1 MVVREGER
9 RRDYEAGRLETVRS
23 SRYPDRFRADLVF
36 KRLTEEDTDYRT
48 EHMLKVTNTA
58 GTAEFTIKVDTGRRC
73 GCTGGGGGGGG
84 GFSGGSGGSG
94 FGGSG
99 GGGNN
104 NFEVSGDVKPLLS
117 SCLAL
122 GSSLLETY
130 LPDGNRRPNNN
141 REEDFQDKV
150 EDFFSKAA
158 CSNYGNE
165 IFNNY
170 KFSQRQEPFQRDS
183 VDIVFHKLDPSAA
196 VIKTKLDNEAT
207 ARQDLLKIA
216 QTVVEEN
223 NNLKTEEEITTDV
236 NTEQTEQDTTAFP
249 S

>member
-1 MVVREGER
+1 MVLREGER

-23 SRYPDRFRADLVF
+23 SRYPDRFRAELVF
-36 KRLTEEDTDYRT
+36 NRLTEEDTDYRT

-58 GTAEFTIKVDTGRRC
+58 GTAEFIVKVDTARRC
-73 GCTGGGGGGGG
+73 GCRGGVGGGGGG
-84 GFSGGSGGSG
+84 SVDR
-94 FGGSG
+94 
-99 GGGNN
+99 
-104 NFEVSGDVKPLLS
+104 FEVSGDVKPLLS

-130 LPDGNRRPNNN
+130 LPDGNRRPSNN

-183 VDIVFHKLDPSAA
+183 VEIVFHKLDPSAA
-196 VIKTKLDNEAT
+196 VIKTKLNNEENT
-207 ARQDLLKIA
+207 REDLVKKA
-216 QTVVEEN
+216 QTVVKEN
-223 NNLKTEEEITTDV
+223 NKLKAEEEITTDV
-236 NTEQTEQDTTAFP
+236 NTGETEEDTTTFP
-249 S
+249 A

>member
-1 MVVREGER
+1 
-9 RRDYEAGRLETVRS
+9 
-23 SRYPDRFRADLVF
+23 
-36 KRLTEEDTDYRT
+36 
-48 EHMLKVTNTA
+48 MLKVTNTA

-84 GFSGGSGGSG
+84 SFGGGDFGA
-94 FGGSG
+94 GGSG
-99 GGGNN
+99 GGDR
-104 NFEVSGDVKPLLS
+104 FEVSGDVKPLLT

-130 LPDGNRRPNNN
+130 LPDGNRRPSNN
-141 REEDFQDKV
+141 REQDFQDKV
-150 EDFFSKAA
+150 EDFFSQAA

-183 VDIVFHKLDPSAA
+183 VDIVFHKLDPSAT
-196 VIKTKLDNEAT
+196 VIKTKLDTEAT
-207 ARQDLLKIA
+207 SRQDLVKKA

-223 NNLKTEEEITTDV
+223 NKLNSEEETTVDG
-236 NTEQTEQDTTAFP
+236 NTETPEEEEEDTTAFP
-249 S
+249 G

>member
-9 RRDYEAGRLETVRS
+9 RRDYEAGRLESVRN
-23 SRYPDRFRADLVF
+23 SRYPDRFRADLAF
-36 KRLTEEDTDYRT
+36 TRLTEEDTDFRT
-48 EHMLKVTNTA
+48 EHRLKVTNTA
-58 GTAEFTIKVDTGRRC
+58 GTAEFTIKIDTGRRC
-73 GCTGGGGGGGG
+73 GCSGGGGGGGDGFGGGG
-84 GFSGGSGGSG
+84 GFGGSGGN
-94 FGGSG
+94 G

-141 REEDFQDKV
+141 REQDFQDKV
-150 EDFFSKAA
+150 EDFFSQAA

-196 VIKTKLDNEAT
+196 VIKTKLDNEET
-207 ARQDLLKIA
+207 SRQDLLKIA
-216 QTVVEEN
+216 QTVLEEN
-223 NNLKTEEEITTDV
+223 DKLDTEEETTTDG
-236 NTEQTEQDTTAFP
+236 NTEQTEEDTTAFP
-249 S
+249 G

>member
-1 MVVREGER
+1 M
-9 RRDYEAGRLETVRS
+9 
-23 SRYPDRFRADLVF
+23 
-36 KRLTEEDTDYRT
+36 
-48 EHMLKVTNTA
+48 
-58 GTAEFTIKVDTGRRC
+58 
-73 GCTGGGGGGGG
+73 
-84 GFSGGSGGSG
+84 
-94 FGGSG
+94 
-99 GGGNN
+99 
-104 NFEVSGDVKPLLS
+104 SGDVKPLLS

-130 LPDGNRRPNNN
+130 LPDGNRRPSNN

-196 VIKTKLDNEAT
+196 VIKTKLNNEAT

-223 NNLKTEEEITTDV
+223 NNLKTEEEITTNV
-236 NTEQTEQDTTAFP
+236 NTEQTEEDTTAFP
-249 S
+249 G